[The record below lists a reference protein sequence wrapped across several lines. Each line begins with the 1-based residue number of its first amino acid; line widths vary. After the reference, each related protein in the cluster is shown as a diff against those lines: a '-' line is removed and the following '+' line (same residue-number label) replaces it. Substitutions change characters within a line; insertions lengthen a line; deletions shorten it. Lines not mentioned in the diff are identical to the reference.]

1 MGDAIYGQPLKDK
14 EVYAFDEMFQLLSK
28 FVIFLEYKNERLAI
42 DLIVEM
48 AFLV

>member
-28 FVIFLEYKNERLAI
+28 FVIFLEYYKNERLAI
-42 DLIVEM
+42 DHI
-48 AFLV
+48 